1 MEEGKD
7 YTGGYVFN
15 IEYNHVHDWG
25 SGIVSDFGAIHSSAK
40 EPFSPGRAAAAV
52 GPA

>member
-1 MEEGKD
+1 MKTMNPYMNDEALKPPEAA
-7 YTGGYVFN
+7 
-15 IEYNHVHDWG
+15 
-25 SGIVSDFGAIHSSAK
+25 GAILNHSSAK